1 MQRRNRTI
9 AAIVAGLTAAT
20 ASVIA
25 VSIGAPATA
34 AGVPVRSYWGI
45 PGRGATVPFVEHE
58 AEYQPTNGTLVGP
71 DRRYTT
77 LASEASGRQA
87 VTLDAVGE
95 YVEFTLTAPANAMA
109 FRYSIPDTSNG
120 APRNASL
127 DVRVNNN
134 LLKSVPV
141 TSKYGWYYGGY
152 PFNNNPG
159 DTNPHHFF
167 DQERTLFGTTYPTGT
182 KIRLQVG
189 STAQSP
195 SFTVDLADFEQVA
208 GPIGK
213 PANAIDVVADFGADP
228 TGGAADNTAKFQ
240 AAVNAG
246 AAQGREVYIPA
257 GRYTVWSHIIVDNVT
272 LRGAGMWHSELFGR
286 HPTQRNQAVGV
297 YGKYIGEGGPSR
309 NVNLKDFAIIGD
321 IQEREDNDQVNA
333 IGGAMSNSVIERIWM
348 ENTKCGAWMDG
359 PMTGLTIRDSVIVD
373 QIADGVNFH
382 IGVTDSIVTNT
393 FVRNTGDDGLAMWA
407 ERVPNER
414 NKFTRNTV
422 VQVILANNI
431 VTYGGRDIE
440 ITDNVTAD
448 SLTNG
453 GGIHVANR
461 YPGVNGPTAV
471 SGTTTV
477 ARNTLVRNG
486 NSDYNWQFG
495 VGAIWFSGLNE
506 PINATINVTDT
517 DIFDSSY
524 AALMWIE
531 GQTRTVNFTNVRI
544 DGAGTYALQIQSP
557 GAATFTNV
565 VATNIAQGPNN
576 LIHNCVGSGFQITQ
590 GSGNSGWYDATPYC
604 GPWHEPN
611 WGTPVPPTTPPTSS
625 PPPQTGQLQL
635 STSTLT
641 FGTQNVGTTSA
652 AQNVTV
658 SNPSSVAVNISGVA
672 VSGDFSRTTTCG
684 ATLNPGASCS
694 ISATFTPTTA
704 GTRTGQLSVG
714 SNAQGNPH
722 IVNLSGT
729 GFDPG
734 GNYAAGRPTT
744 ATSQNGPYGPG
755 NAVDGDANTYWESVN
770 NAWPQSITVDLGE
783 SRSVNR
789 VALKLPPQAAWA
801 TRTQTVS
808 VHGSANGTSFTQ
820 LSGATGYT
828 FNPASGNSATIN
840 FGASS
845 QRYVRLT
852 FTGNTGWPAAQL
864 SEFEVY
870 GSGGPPPNQPQIG
883 LSTSS
888 LNFGNQ
894 SVNTTSAAQ
903 NVTVTNTGNATA
915 NLGSVAVTGNFART
929 TTCGTTLAAG
939 ASCSIGVTFTPASA
953 GTKSGS
959 VSFTSN
965 APGTPHTIN
974 LSGNGVTSNANL
986 ALNRPT
992 SESGHADVYGS
1003 GNSVDGNANS
1013 YWESVNNAW
1022 PQHITVDLGTATS
1035 VGRVVVK
1042 LPAGWG
1048 TRTQGIAVLGS
1059 TNGSSFTTLSANA
1072 GRTFNPAS
1080 ANTVTITFTSS
1091 SQRYVRLQ
1099 FSSNTGW
1106 PAGQASEFEV
1116 YAS

>member
-1 MQRRNRTI
+1 MLRSKKL
-9 AAIVAGLTAAT
+9 AAVLAGALGAAAT
-20 ASVIA
+20 VIA
-25 VSIGAPATA
+25 LSVSLPATA
-34 AGVPVRSYWGI
+34 ATGVPVRSYWGI
-45 PGRGATVPFVEHE
+45 PNRGASVAFTEHE
-58 AEYQPTNGTLVGP
+58 AEYAANNGTLVGP

-87 VTLDAVGE
+87 ITLDAVGE

-120 APRNASL
+120 APRNASI

-134 LLKSVPV
+134 LLKAVPV

-167 DQERTLFGTTYPTGT
+167 DQERTLLGQTYPTGT
-182 KIRLQVG
+182 KIRLQVS

-195 SFTVDLADFEQVA
+195 SFTIDLADFENVA
-208 GPIGK
+208 APLGK
-213 PANAIDVVADFGADP
+213 PTNAIDVVADFGADP
-228 TGGAADNTAKFQ
+228 SGGAADNTAKFQ

-246 AAQGREVYIPA
+246 AAQGRPVYIPR

-272 LRGAGMWHSELFGR
+272 LIGAGMWYSELFGR

-297 YGKYIGEGGPSR
+297 YGKYVNEGGPSR
-309 NVNLKDFAIIGD
+309 NVNLRDFAIIGD

-333 IGGAMSNSVIERIWM
+333 IGGAMTDSVIQRVWM

-359 PMTGLTIRDSVIVD
+359 PMDNLTIRDSVIVD

-382 IGVTDSIVTNT
+382 IGVTDSTVTNT

-414 NKFTRNTV
+414 NSFTRNTV

-431 VTYGGRDIE
+431 VTYGGRDIQ

-544 DGAGTYALQIQSP
+544 DGAGTYALQIQAP

-565 VATNIAQGPNN
+565 VATNIAQGSAGN
-576 LIHNCVGSGFQITQ
+576 LIHNCVGSGFAITQ
-590 GSGNSGWYDATPYC
+590 GSGNSGWMDSTPYC

-611 WGTPVPPTTPPTSS
+611 WGTPVPPTTPPTTG
-625 PPPQTGQLQL
+625 PPAGQLQL
-635 STSTLT
+635 STSQLIY
-641 FGTQNVGTTSA
+641 GTQTVGTTSP

-658 SNPSSVAVNISGVA
+658 SNPSSTAVAISGIA
-672 VSGDFSRTTTCG
+672 TSGDFARTTTCG
-684 ATLNPGASCS
+684 ATLNPGANCS
-694 ISATFTPTTA
+694 VSVTFTPTA
-704 GTRTGQLSVG
+704 SGTRNGQLSIG

-722 IVNLSGT
+722 IVNLTGT
-729 GFDPG
+729 GFNPN
-734 GNYAAGRPTT
+734 GNLAAGKPTS
-744 ATSQNGPYGPG
+744 ATSQNGPYASG
-755 NAVDGDANTYWESVN
+755 NSVDGDANTYWESAN
-770 NAWPQSITVDLGE
+770 NAWPQSLTVDLG
-783 SRSVNR
+783 SAQNVNR
-789 VALKLPPQAAWA
+789 VTLKLPPAAAWA
-801 TRTQTVS
+801 TRTQTLS
-808 VHGSANGTSFTQ
+808 VHGSTDGSSYSQIVGSA
-820 LSGATGYT
+820 GYT
-828 FNPASGNSATIN
+828 FNPATGNSATIN
-840 FGASS
+840 FTSTS
-845 QRYVRLT
+845 RRYVRLT
-852 FTGNTGWPAAQL
+852 FTGNTGWPAGQV

-870 GSGGPPPNQPQIG
+870 GGGTPPTGPVIG
-883 LSTSS
+883 LSSSS

-894 SVNTTSAAQ
+894 TVNTTSAAQ
-903 NVTVTNTGNATA
+903 TVTVANSGNAVA
-915 NLGSVAVTGNFART
+915 NLGSVNITGNYART
-929 TTCGTTLAAG
+929 TTCGSTLAAG
-939 ASCSIGVTFTPASA
+939 ASCTISVTFTPT
-953 GTKSGS
+953 GTGTRSGS

-965 APGTPHTIN
+965 ATGSPHTVN
-974 LSGNGVTSNANL
+974 LSGNGVTSNSNL
-986 ALNRPT
+986 ALGRPT
-992 SESGHADVYGS
+992 FESGHADVYGS
-1003 GNSVDGNANS
+1003 GNAVDGNANS

-1022 PQHITVDLGTATS
+1022 PQWITVDLGSTQS
-1035 VGRVVVK
+1035 VSRVVLK
-1042 LPAGWG
+1042 LPPSSAWA
-1048 TRTQGIAVLGS
+1048 TRTQTLSVLGS
-1059 TNGSSFTTLSANA
+1059 TNNSSFTTLSGSA
-1072 GRTFNPAS
+1072 GRVFNPAS
-1080 ANTVTITFTSS
+1080 GNTVTITFAAT
-1091 SQRYVRLQ
+1091 SQRYIRINVTG
-1099 FSSNTGW
+1099 NTGW
-1106 PAGQASEFEV
+1106 PAGQLSEFEV